1 MRKQLI
7 LLLLLLVAPAWTQGK
22 TLYLRLGGYDAIAAV
37 TDDFLAQMVADAQL
51 RKYFVGHS
59 KDSMQ
64 RIRQHIVDQLVYNT
78 GGPAKYKGRDMTT
91 AHKGLKISK
100 DEYRIAV
107 NLLGG
112 TLDKFKVKAP
122 EKDEV
127 LALVGSLEDEIV
139 EASR

>member
-1 MRKQLI
+1 MRTFL
-7 LLLLLLVAPAWTQGK
+7 LLLLLLVFPAWSQEK

-37 TDDFLAQMVADAQL
+37 TDDFLGKMVADAQL
-51 RKYFVGHS
+51 QKYFVGHS

-100 DEYRIAV
+100 DEYRIAL
-107 NLLGG
+107 NLLSG

-127 LALVGSLEDEIV
+127 LALVGSLEDEIA
-139 EASR
+139 EPTR